1 MIRSIGPITV
11 LLLGTG
17 SPSGCSEPSVT
28 SPASS
33 SAPSP
38 PDPLSKSPLGDLLY
52 LCLRDHGWDVTIDW
66 DGGVLADSRT
76 IPIEQKPLYEEDA
89 DECMA
94 EIDAMQVLDDD
105 EKERL
110 HDAEVRTRECLLDHG
125 HEIPPAPTLQTY
137 VETYNTMLW
146 AAWSYVDLRNMD
158 EDTYR
163 QLNESCPQPQW
174 SAGVSG

>member
-1 MIRSIGPITV
+1 M
-11 LLLGTG
+11 
-17 SPSGCSEPSVT
+17 
-28 SPASS
+28 
-33 SAPSP
+33 
-38 PDPLSKSPLGDLLY
+38 
-52 LCLRDHGWDVTIDW
+52 TIDW